1 MVTSSDDDRVN
12 IGQSASGRWNGR
24 ILQNPISATIWQ
36 VVEMIQDEKSNNL
49 HWVKFKIWYKL
60 ISINNNKSETSS
72 WDDSGWEEQQ
82 LALGGSEGRRP
93 SARCHKGD
101 TSVSPKDNL
110 LSFKQFIFHPSK
122 DDLLYLSK
130 DRPWKK
136 RRSSLCCKS
145 QGCWRPLGRRWVSPI
160 SSFHFWLKL
169 IFKGNSIR
177 RWGLLICRMEARWI

>member
-1 MVTSSDDDRVN
+1 MLGFYLYWLFYVCK
-12 IGQSASGRWNGR
+12 INGDIER
-24 ILQNPISATIWQ
+24 RRQGEYRAICICKMEWQNFTKSYFCHH
-36 VVEMIQDEKSNNL
+36 MIQDEKSNNL
-49 HWVKFKIWYKL
+49 HWVKFKIWFKL

-93 SARCHKGD
+93 SPRRHKGD

-130 DRPWKK
+130 DRPWEK

-160 SSFHFWLKL
+160 SLLVETHF
-169 IFKGNSIR
+169 
-177 RWGLLICRMEARWI
+177 